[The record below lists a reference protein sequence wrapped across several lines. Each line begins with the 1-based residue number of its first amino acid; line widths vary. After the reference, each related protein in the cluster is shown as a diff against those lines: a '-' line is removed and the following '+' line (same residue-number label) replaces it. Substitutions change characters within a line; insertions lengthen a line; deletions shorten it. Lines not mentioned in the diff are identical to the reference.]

1 MRRKLWIL
9 DGLQYTGLT
18 VAVAA
23 FYTLMIALQQSLSWE
38 DIQMVF
44 PLYLALMGGLMATV
58 CAMTAHRVQL
68 QVAISLGL
76 TRRESWGGIHLL
88 RLIPAVG
95 VSVLTA
101 VLAALGRNPLAT
113 PWMLLVLSLGVQ
125 LFCAALGT
133 LLGLAYLKWGRFGTL
148 LTVLVAIFA
157 GVLGGFGA
165 VMGFETLGVDRLFS
179 GDVLPWLILAFGA
192 ICYGLVQIPEGRTL
206 AHMQVKI

>member
-9 DGLQYTGLT
+9 DGLQYTGL
-18 VAVAA
+18 AVGVTA
-23 FYTLMIALQQSLSWE
+23 FYTLMITLQQSLSWE
-38 DIQMVF
+38 DVLTVF
-44 PLYLALMGGLMATV
+44 PLYLVLMGGLMATV

>member
-1 MRRKLWIL
+1 MRRRLWIF
-9 DGLQYTGLT
+9 DGLQYTGL
-18 VAVAA
+18 AVGVTA
-23 FYTLMIALQQSLSWE
+23 FYTLMITLQQRLSWE
-38 DIQMVF
+38 DVLTVF
-44 PLYLALMGGLMATV
+44 PLYLVLMGGLMATI

-88 RLIPAVG
+88 RLIPAAG

-101 VLAALGRNPLAT
+101 VLAAVGRNPWAA
-113 PWMLLVLSLGVQ
+113 PWQLLVFCLGIQ

-165 VMGFETLGVDRLFS
+165 VMGLETLGVDRLFS

>member
-1 MRRKLWIL
+1 MRRRLWIL
-9 DGLQYTGLT
+9 DGLQSTGLAL
-18 VAVAA
+18 AVTA
-23 FYTLMIALQQSLSWE
+23 FYTLMITLQQSLSWE
-38 DIQMVF
+38 DVLAVF
-44 PLYLALMGGLMATV
+44 PLYLVLMGGLMATI
-58 CAMTAHRVQL
+58 CAMTVHRVQL
-68 QVAISLGL
+68 HVAISLGL

-101 VLAALGRNPLAT
+101 VLAAVGRNPWAA

-133 LLGLAYLKWGRFGTL
+133 LLGLVYLKWGKFGTL
-148 LTVLVAIFA
+148 LTVLMAIFA
-157 GVLGGFGA
+157 GGLGGFGA

-206 AHMQVKI
+206 AHMQVRI

>member
-9 DGLQYTGLT
+9 DGLQYTGL
-18 VAVAA
+18 AVGVTA
-23 FYTLMIALQQSLSWE
+23 FYTLMITLQQSLSWE
-38 DIQMVF
+38 DVLTVF
-44 PLYLALMGGLMATV
+44 PLYLVLMGGLMATI
-58 CAMTAHRVQL
+58 CAMTVHRVQL
-68 QVAISLGL
+68 HVAISLGL

-95 VSVLTA
+95 VSILVA
-101 VLAALGRNPLAT
+101 VLAAVCRNALAA
-113 PWMLLVLSLGVQ
+113 PWQLLVFCLGIQ

>member
-1 MRRKLWIL
+1 MRRRLWIL
-9 DGLQYTGLT
+9 DGLQYTGLAL
-18 VAVAA
+18 AVTA
-23 FYTLMIALQQSLSWE
+23 FYTLMITLQQSLSWE
-38 DIQMVF
+38 DVLAVF
-44 PLYLALMGGLMATV
+44 PLYLALMGGLMAAI

-101 VLAALGRNPLAT
+101 VLAVVGRNPWAA

-133 LLGLAYLKWGRFGTL
+133 LLGLVYLKWGKFGTL
-148 LTVLVAIFA
+148 LTVLMAIFA
-157 GVLGGFGA
+157 GGLGGFGA

-206 AHMQVKI
+206 AHMQVRI

>member
-1 MRRKLWIL
+1 MRRRLWIF
-9 DGLQYTGLT
+9 DGLQYTGL
-18 VAVAA
+18 AVGVTA
-23 FYTLMIALQQSLSWE
+23 FYTLMITLQQSLSWE
-38 DIQMVF
+38 DVLTVF
-44 PLYLALMGGLMATV
+44 PLYLVLMGGLMATI
-58 CAMTAHRVQL
+58 CAMTVHRVQL
-68 QVAISLGL
+68 HVAISLGL

-95 VSVLTA
+95 VSILVA

-192 ICYGLVQIPEGRTL
+192 LCYGLVQIPEGRTL

>member
-1 MRRKLWIL
+1 MRRRLWIS
-9 DGLQYTGLT
+9 DGLQYTGL
-18 VAVAA
+18 AVGVTA
-23 FYTLMIALQQSLSWE
+23 FYTLMITLQQSLSWE
-38 DIQMVF
+38 DVLTVF
-44 PLYLALMGGLMATV
+44 PLYLVLMGGLMATI

-88 RLIPAVG
+88 RLIPAAG

-101 VLAALGRNPLAT
+101 VLAAVGRNPWAA

-148 LTVLVAIFA
+148 LTVLMAIFA

>member
-1 MRRKLWIL
+1 MRRRLWIF
-9 DGLQYTGLT
+9 DGLQYTGL
-18 VAVAA
+18 AVGVTA
-23 FYTLMIALQQSLSWE
+23 FYTLMITLQQSLSWE

-101 VLAALGRNPLAT
+101 VLAALGRNPLAA

-192 ICYGLVQIPEGRTL
+192 LCYGLVQIPEGRTL

>member
-1 MRRKLWIL
+1 MRRRLWIL
-9 DGLQYTGLT
+9 DGLQYTGL
-18 VAVAA
+18 AVGVTA
-23 FYTLMIALQQSLSWE
+23 FYTLMITLQQSLSWE
-38 DIQMVF
+38 DVLTVF
-44 PLYLALMGGLMATV
+44 PLYLVLMGGLMATI
-58 CAMTAHRVQL
+58 CAMTVHRVQL
-68 QVAISLGL
+68 HVAISLGL

-95 VSVLTA
+95 VSILVA
-101 VLAALGRNPLAT
+101 VLAAVCRNALAA
-113 PWMLLVLSLGVQ
+113 PWQLLVFCLGIQ

-133 LLGLAYLKWGRFGTL
+133 LLGLVYVKWGKFGTL
-148 LTVLVAIFA
+148 LTVLMAIFA

>member
-9 DGLQYTGLT
+9 DGLQYTGL
-18 VAVAA
+18 AVGVTA
-23 FYTLMIALQQSLSWE
+23 FYTLMITLQQSLSWE
-38 DIQMVF
+38 DVLTVF
-44 PLYLALMGGLMATV
+44 PLYLVLMGGLMATI

-101 VLAALGRNPLAT
+101 VLAAVGRNPLAA
-113 PWMLLVLSLGVQ
+113 PWQLLVLCLGVQ

>member
-1 MRRKLWIL
+1 MRRRLWIF
-9 DGLQYTGLT
+9 DGLQYTGL
-18 VAVAA
+18 AVGVTA
-23 FYTLMIALQQSLSWE
+23 FYTLMITLQQSLSWE
-38 DIQMVF
+38 DVLTVF
-44 PLYLALMGGLMATV
+44 PLYLVLMGGLMATI
-58 CAMTAHRVQL
+58 CAMTVHRVQL
-68 QVAISLGL
+68 HVAISLGL

-95 VSVLTA
+95 VSILVA

-192 ICYGLVQIPEGRTL
+192 LCYGLVQLPEGRTL

>member
-23 FYTLMIALQQSLSWE
+23 FYTLMITLQQSLSWE

-101 VLAALGRNPLAT
+101 VLAALGRNPWAA

-133 LLGLAYLKWGRFGTL
+133 LLGLVYLKWGRFGTL
-148 LTVLVAIFA
+148 LTVLMAIFA
-157 GVLGGFGA
+157 GGLGGFGA

-192 ICYGLVQIPEGRTL
+192 LCYGLVQIPEGRTL

>member
-1 MRRKLWIL
+1 MRRRLWIF

-23 FYTLMIALQQSLSWE
+23 FYTLMITLQQSLSWE

-192 ICYGLVQIPEGRTL
+192 ICYGLVQLPEGRTL
-206 AHMQVKI
+206 AHMQVRI

>member
-9 DGLQYTGLT
+9 DGLQYTGL
-18 VAVAA
+18 AVGVTA
-23 FYTLMIALQQSLSWE
+23 FYTLMITLQQSLSWE
-38 DIQMVF
+38 DVLTVF
-44 PLYLALMGGLMATV
+44 PLYLVLMGGLMATI

-101 VLAALGRNPLAT
+101 VLAAVGRNPLAA
-113 PWMLLVLSLGVQ
+113 PWQLLVLCLGVQ
-125 LFCAALGT
+125 LFYAALGT

>member
-206 AHMQVKI
+206 THMQVKI

>member
-1 MRRKLWIL
+1 
-9 DGLQYTGLT
+9 
-18 VAVAA
+18 
-23 FYTLMIALQQSLSWE
+23 MITLQQSFSWE
-38 DIQMVF
+38 DVLTVF
-44 PLYLALMGGLMATV
+44 PLYLVLMGGLMATI
-58 CAMTAHRVQL
+58 CAMTVHRVQL
-68 QVAISLGL
+68 HVAISLGL

>member
-1 MRRKLWIL
+1 MRRRLWIF
-9 DGLQYTGLT
+9 DGLQYTGL
-18 VAVAA
+18 AVGVTA
-23 FYTLMIALQQSLSWE
+23 FYTLMITLQQSLSWE
-38 DIQMVF
+38 DVLTVF
-44 PLYLALMGGLMATV
+44 PLYLVLMGGLMATI

-76 TRRESWGGIHLL
+76 ARRESWGGIHLL
-88 RLIPAVG
+88 RLIPAAG

-101 VLAALGRNPLAT
+101 VLAAVGRNPWAA
-113 PWMLLVLSLGVQ
+113 PWQLLVFCLGIQ

>member
-9 DGLQYTGLT
+9 DGLQYTGL
-18 VAVAA
+18 AVGVTA
-23 FYTLMIALQQSLSWE
+23 FYTLMITLQQSLSWE
-38 DIQMVF
+38 DVLTVF
-44 PLYLALMGGLMATV
+44 PLYLVLMGGLMATI
-58 CAMTAHRVQL
+58 CAMTVHRVQL
-68 QVAISLGL
+68 HVAISLGL

-95 VSVLTA
+95 VSILVA
-101 VLAALGRNPLAT
+101 VLAAVCRNALAA
-113 PWMLLVLSLGVQ
+113 PWQLLVFCLGIQ

-133 LLGLAYLKWGRFGTL
+133 LLGLVHVKWGKFGTL
-148 LTVLVAIFA
+148 LTVLMAIFA

-165 VMGFETLGVDRLFS
+165 VMGLETLGVDRLFS

>member
-1 MRRKLWIL
+1 MRRRLWIS
-9 DGLQYTGLT
+9 DGLQYTGL
-18 VAVAA
+18 AVGVTA
-23 FYTLMIALQQSLSWE
+23 FYTLMITLQQSLSWE
-38 DIQMVF
+38 DVLTVF
-44 PLYLALMGGLMATV
+44 PLYLVLMGGLMATI

-101 VLAALGRNPLAT
+101 VLAALGRNPLAA

>member
-1 MRRKLWIL
+1 MRRRLWIF
-9 DGLQYTGLT
+9 DGLQYTGL
-18 VAVAA
+18 AVGVTA
-23 FYTLMIALQQSLSWE
+23 FYTLMITLQQSLSWE
-38 DIQMVF
+38 DVLTVF
-44 PLYLALMGGLMATV
+44 PLYLVLMGGLMATI

-88 RLIPAVG
+88 RLIPAAG

-101 VLAALGRNPLAT
+101 VLAAVGRNPWAA
-113 PWMLLVLSLGVQ
+113 PWQLLVFCLGIQ

-192 ICYGLVQIPEGRTL
+192 LCYGLVQIPEGRTL

>member
-1 MRRKLWIL
+1 MRRRLWIS
-9 DGLQYTGLT
+9 DGLQYTGL
-18 VAVAA
+18 AVGVTA
-23 FYTLMIALQQSLSWE
+23 FYTLMITLQQSLSWE
-38 DIQMVF
+38 DVLTVF
-44 PLYLALMGGLMATV
+44 PLYLVLMGGLMATV

-192 ICYGLVQIPEGRTL
+192 LCYGLVQLPEGRTL

>member
-9 DGLQYTGLT
+9 DGLQYTGL
-18 VAVAA
+18 AVGVTA
-23 FYTLMIALQQSLSWE
+23 FYTLMITLQQSLSWE
-38 DIQMVF
+38 DVLTVF
-44 PLYLALMGGLMATV
+44 PLYLVLMGGLMATI

-88 RLIPAVG
+88 RLIPAAG

-101 VLAALGRNPLAT
+101 VLAAVGRNPWAA

-192 ICYGLVQIPEGRTL
+192 LCYGLVQIPEGRTL
-206 AHMQVKI
+206 AHMQVRI

>member
-1 MRRKLWIL
+1 MRRRLWIL
-9 DGLQYTGLT
+9 DGLQYTGLSL
-18 VAVAA
+18 AVTA
-23 FYTLMIALQQSLSWE
+23 FYTLMITLQQSLSWE
-38 DIQMVF
+38 DVLAVF
-44 PLYLALMGGLMATV
+44 PLYLALMGGLMAAI

-101 VLAALGRNPLAT
+101 VLAAVGRNPWAA

-133 LLGLAYLKWGRFGTL
+133 LLGLVYLKWGKFGTL
-148 LTVLVAIFA
+148 LTVLMAIFA
-157 GVLGGFGA
+157 GGLGGFGA

-206 AHMQVKI
+206 AHMQVRI

>member
-1 MRRKLWIL
+1 MRCKLWIR
-9 DGLQYTGLT
+9 DGLQYTGLA

-23 FYTLMIALQQSLSWE
+23 FYTFMITLQQSLSWE

-44 PLYLALMGGLMATV
+44 PLYLALMGGLMAAT

-101 VLAALGRNPLAT
+101 VLAAVGRNPWAA

-125 LFCAALGT
+125 LFCAAVGT
-133 LLGLAYLKWGRFGTL
+133 LVGLVYLKWGKFGTL
-148 LTVLVAIFA
+148 LTVLMAIFA
-157 GVLGGFGA
+157 GGLGGFGA
-165 VMGFETLGVDRLFS
+165 VMGFETLGIDRLFS

-192 ICYGLVQIPEGRTL
+192 ICYGLVQLPEGRTL
-206 AHMQVKI
+206 AHMQVRI

>member
-1 MRRKLWIL
+1 MRRRLWIL
-9 DGLQYTGLT
+9 DGLQSTGLAL
-18 VAVAA
+18 AVTA
-23 FYTLMIALQQSLSWE
+23 FYTLMITLQQSLSWE
-38 DIQMVF
+38 DVLAVF
-44 PLYLALMGGLMATV
+44 PLYLVLMGGLMAAI

-95 VSVLTA
+95 ISVLTA
-101 VLAALGRNPLAT
+101 VLAAVGRNPWAA

-133 LLGLAYLKWGRFGTL
+133 LLGLVYLKWGKFGTL
-148 LTVLVAIFA
+148 LTVLMAIFA
-157 GVLGGFGA
+157 GGLGGFGA

>member
-1 MRRKLWIL
+1 MRRRLWIS
-9 DGLQYTGLT
+9 DGLQYTGL
-18 VAVAA
+18 AVGVTA
-23 FYTLMIALQQSLSWE
+23 FYTLMITLQQSLSWE
-38 DIQMVF
+38 DVLTVF
-44 PLYLALMGGLMATV
+44 PLYLVLMGGLMATI

-101 VLAALGRNPLAT
+101 VLAAVGRNPWAA
-113 PWMLLVLSLGVQ
+113 PWQLLVFCLGIQ

>member
-1 MRRKLWIL
+1 MRRRLWIF
-9 DGLQYTGLT
+9 DGLQYTGL
-18 VAVAA
+18 AVGVTA
-23 FYTLMIALQQSLSWE
+23 FYTLMITLQQSLSWE
-38 DIQMVF
+38 DVLTVF
-44 PLYLALMGGLMATV
+44 PLYLVLMGGLMATI
-58 CAMTAHRVQL
+58 CAMTVHRVQL
-68 QVAISLGL
+68 HVAISLGL

-95 VSVLTA
+95 VSILVA
-101 VLAALGRNPLAT
+101 VLAAVCRNALAA
-113 PWMLLVLSLGVQ
+113 PWQLLVFCLGIQ

-148 LTVLVAIFA
+148 LTVLMAIFA

>member
-1 MRRKLWIL
+1 MRRRLWIF
-9 DGLQYTGLT
+9 DGLQYTGL
-18 VAVAA
+18 AVGVTA
-23 FYTLMIALQQSLSWE
+23 FYTLMITLQQSLSWE
-38 DIQMVF
+38 DVLTVF
-44 PLYLALMGGLMATV
+44 PLYLVLMGGLMATI
-58 CAMTAHRVQL
+58 CAMTVHRVQL
-68 QVAISLGL
+68 HVAISLGL

>member
-9 DGLQYTGLT
+9 DGLQYTGL
-18 VAVAA
+18 AVGVTA
-23 FYTLMIALQQSLSWE
+23 FYTLMITLQQSFSWE
-38 DIQMVF
+38 DILTVF
-44 PLYLALMGGLMATV
+44 PLYLVLMGGLMATI
-58 CAMTAHRVQL
+58 CAMTVHRVQL
-68 QVAISLGL
+68 HVAISLGL

-101 VLAALGRNPLAT
+101 VLAVVGRNPWAA

-133 LLGLAYLKWGRFGTL
+133 LLGLVYLKWCKFGTL
-148 LTVLVAIFA
+148 LTVLMAIFA
-157 GVLGGFGA
+157 GGLGGFGA

>member
-1 MRRKLWIL
+1 MRRRLWIS
-9 DGLQYTGLT
+9 DGLQYTGL
-18 VAVAA
+18 AVGVTA
-23 FYTLMIALQQSLSWE
+23 FYTLMITLQQSFSWE
-38 DIQMVF
+38 DVLTVF
-44 PLYLALMGGLMATV
+44 PLYLVLMGGLMATI

-101 VLAALGRNPLAT
+101 VLAALGRNPLAA
-113 PWMLLVLSLGVQ
+113 PWMLLVLCLGIQ

>member
-1 MRRKLWIL
+1 MRRRLWIS
-9 DGLQYTGLT
+9 DGLQYTGL
-18 VAVAA
+18 AVGVTA
-23 FYTLMIALQQSLSWE
+23 FYTLMITLQQSFSWE
-38 DIQMVF
+38 DVLTVF
-44 PLYLALMGGLMATV
+44 PLYLVLMGGLMATV

-101 VLAALGRNPLAT
+101 VLAALGRNPLAA

-206 AHMQVKI
+206 THMQVKI

>member
-1 MRRKLWIL
+1 MRRRLWIS
-9 DGLQYTGLT
+9 DGLQYTGL
-18 VAVAA
+18 AVGVTA
-23 FYTLMIALQQSLSWE
+23 FYTLMITLQQSLSWE
-38 DIQMVF
+38 DVLTVF
-44 PLYLALMGGLMATV
+44 PLYLVLMGGLMATI

-101 VLAALGRNPLAT
+101 VLAALGRNPLAA

-157 GVLGGFGA
+157 GGLGGFGA

-192 ICYGLVQIPEGRTL
+192 LCYGLVQLPEGRTL

>member
-1 MRRKLWIL
+1 MRRRLWIS
-9 DGLQYTGLT
+9 DGLQYTGL
-18 VAVAA
+18 AVGVTA
-23 FYTLMIALQQSLSWE
+23 FYTLMITLQQSLSWE
-38 DIQMVF
+38 DVLTVF
-44 PLYLALMGGLMATV
+44 PLYLVLMGGLMATV

-101 VLAALGRNPLAT
+101 VLAALGRNPLAA

>member
-1 MRRKLWIL
+1 MRLKLWVR

-23 FYTLMIALQQSLSWE
+23 FYTLMIVLQQSMTWE
-38 DIQMVF
+38 DIQTVF

-68 QVAISLGL
+68 QVALSLGL
-76 TRRESWGGIHLL
+76 TRRESRLGIHLL

-95 VSVLTA
+95 VSLLVA
-101 VLAALGRNPLAT
+101 ILAAVCRNPMAA
-113 PWMLLVLSLGVQ
+113 PWQLLVISLGLQ

-133 LLGLAYLKWGRFGTL
+133 VLGLVHVKWGRFGTL
-148 LTVLVAIFA
+148 ITVLVAIFA
-157 GVLGGFGA
+157 GGLGGFGA
-165 VMGFETLGVDRLFS
+165 VMGFKTLGVERLFS

-192 ICYGLVQIPEGRTL
+192 LCYGLVQLPERRTL
-206 AHMQVKI
+206 AHMQVRI